1 MKDVCRL
8 GSKYKRCLKDKD
20 NKIQTETKKKIITE
34 TGDRG
39 EGQMK

>member
-20 NKIQTETKKKIITE
+20 NKIQTETKKKSSPRQETE
-34 TGDRG
+34 EKD
-39 EGQMK
+39 K